1 MKACFCFR
9 LRKKHSIVLL
19 FTNIFH
25 FVFKDFLCL
34 FSLANDLV
42 THTEEAFQ
50 LTFCPVKVRMVYIVR
65 VEGEQEWISRS
76 L

>member
-1 MKACFCFR
+1 MRACFCFR

-25 FVFKDFLCL
+25 FIFKDFLCL

-42 THTEEAFQ
+42 THTFRFFTLRKSA
-50 LTFCPVKVRMVYIVR
+50 VYDIIFAKT
-65 VEGEQEWISRS
+65 GI
-76 L
+76 

>member
-1 MKACFCFR
+1 MRACFCFR

-25 FVFKDFLCL
+25 FIFKDFLCL

-42 THTEEAFQ
+42 THTAVPLN
-50 LTFCPVKVRMVYIVR
+50 LTIWGA
-65 VEGEQEWISRS
+65 EGILNTEKALPETVSP
-76 L
+76 

>member
-1 MKACFCFR
+1 MRACFCFR

-25 FVFKDFLCL
+25 FIFKDFLCL

-42 THTEEAFQ
+42 THTGRPVQ
-50 LTFCPVKVRMVYIVR
+50 LDNL
-65 VEGEQEWISRS
+65 RS
-76 L
+76 